1 MSSVKL
7 HHASSYLG
15 LVATNHTV
23 LVCDDA
29 PYMRKL
35 VGRILE
41 QGGYEV
47 IGEAE
52 TGREAVEKYQIL
64 RPDLVTMDLV
74 MRELGGLDAVRAIK
88 EFDPKAR
95 ILVCSAMAQQRLVA
109 EVLAAGASNFVVKPF
124 QPSHLLEAVQ
134 HALA

>member
-1 MSSVKL
+1 
-7 HHASSYLG
+7 
-15 LVATNHTV
+15 
-23 LVCDDA
+23 
-29 PYMRKL
+29 MRKL

-41 QGGYEV
+41 QGGFDV
-47 IGEAE
+47 VGEAE
-52 TGREAVEKYQIL
+52 TGREAVEKYQLL

-74 MRELGGLDAVRAIK
+74 MRELGGLEAVRAIK

-95 ILVCSAMAQQRLVA
+95 ILVCSAMAHQGLVA
-109 EVLAAGASNFVVKPF
+109 EVLAAGAAHFVVKPF

>member
-1 MSSVKL
+1 MSQSQ
-7 HHASSYLG
+7 
-15 LVATNHTV
+15 TV

-35 VGRILE
+35 MGRILE
-41 QGGYEV
+41 QGGFEV

-52 TGREAVEKYQIL
+52 TGREAVEKYMQL

-74 MRELGGLDAVRAIK
+74 MRELSGLDAVRAIK
-88 EFDPKAR
+88 EFDAKAR
-95 ILVCSAMAQQRLVA
+95 ILVCSAMAQQSLMA
-109 EVLAAGASNFVVKPF
+109 EVLAAGASHFVLKPF

>member
-7 HHASSYLG
+7 HHASSYPSF
-15 LVATNHTV
+15 VATNHTV

-35 VGRILE
+35 VVRILE
-41 QGGYEV
+41 QGGFEIV
-47 IGEAE
+47 GEAE

-64 RPDLVTMDLV
+64 RPDLVTMDIV

-109 EVLAAGASNFVVKPF
+109 EVLAAGATSFVVKPF